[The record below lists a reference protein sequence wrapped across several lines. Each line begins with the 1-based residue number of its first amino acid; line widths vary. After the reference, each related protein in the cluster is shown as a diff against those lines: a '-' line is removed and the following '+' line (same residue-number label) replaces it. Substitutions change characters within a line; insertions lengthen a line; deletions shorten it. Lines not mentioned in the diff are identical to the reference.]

1 MAPVTKLLTD
11 LQKTG
16 KYKTFIEQ
24 DENLPALG
32 NDKPIIL
39 FRMIQEV
46 INNII
51 RHATADTIHLDA
63 KKEND
68 KLVIKIEDNGKGF
81 DTGVN
86 SGGVGLQN
94 LKNRSKMINADL
106 LIKSEQGKGTIVIVS
121 IKTDS
126 YE

>member
-1 MAPVTKLLTD
+1 MPPVTKLLAD

-51 RHATADTIHLDA
+51 RHAAADTIHLDA
-63 KKEND
+63 KKKND
-68 KLVIKIEDNGKGF
+68 NLIITIEDNGKGF
-81 DTGVN
+81 DSGRN

-106 LIKSEQGKGTIVIVS
+106 LIKSEQGKGTLVTIS

-126 YE
+126 ND